1 MFARGHYSI
10 MVAVYDRC
18 YFPENL
24 KMAALTERRYN
35 RFAKLS
41 LIGVLVDDVRHHFFG

>member
-1 MFARGHYSI
+1 MIADGHYSI
-10 MVAVYDRC
+10 VVAVYDRC

-24 KMAALTERRYN
+24 KMAALTERRHK

-41 LIGVLVDDVRHHFFG
+41 LIGVLVDDVHHDFFG